1 MPYQDTSP
9 AGQHFMNFS
18 RPLSLAV
25 VARAADYLTFELIYG
40 FGEYRFH
47 ADPARHDSL
56 ADLARLAD
64 ALEAGFDYVEATF
77 ADAGGHTRLILQGDG
92 DVLQFACYDSADA
105 VLPWL
110 QGDAGRLAFAR
121 NVRSLLND

>member
-18 RPLSLAV
+18 RPLALAV
-25 VARAADYLTFELIYG
+25 VARTADTLTFELIYG
-40 FGEYRFH
+40 FGEYRFVGE
-47 ADPARHDSL
+47 PARHDSL
-56 ADLARLAD
+56 AELARLAD

-77 ADAGGHTRLILQGDG
+77 ADADGAIRLMLQGDG
-92 DVLQFACYDSADA
+92 DVLQFACYDGADA

>member
-25 VARAADYLTFELIYG
+25 VARAADDLTFELIYG

-77 ADAGGHTRLILQGDG
+77 ADAGGHTRLILQGD
-92 DVLQFACYDSADA
+92 
-105 VLPWL
+105 
-110 QGDAGRLAFAR
+110 AGRLAFAR
-121 NVRSLLND
+121 SVRSLLND

>member
-9 AGQHFMNFS
+9 AGQHFMNF
-18 RPLSLAV
+18 
-25 VARAADYLTFELIYG
+25 
-40 FGEYRFH
+40 
-47 ADPARHDSL
+47 

>member
-25 VARAADYLTFELIYG
+25 VARAADDLTFELIYG

-77 ADAGGHTRLILQGDG
+77 ADAGGRCRPAVVAGGCRPPRLRPQRTEPA
-92 DVLQFACYDSADA
+92 Q
-105 VLPWL
+105 
-110 QGDAGRLAFAR
+110 
-121 NVRSLLND
+121 

>member
-25 VARAADYLTFELIYG
+25 VARAADALTFELIYG
-40 FGEYRFH
+40 FGEYRFV

-77 ADAGGHTRLILQGDG
+77 ADADGVIRLI
-92 DVLQFACYDSADA
+92 
-105 VLPWL
+105 L

>member
-18 RPLSLAV
+18 RTLALT
-25 VARAADYLTFELIYG
+25 VAARTADALTFELIYG
-40 FGEYRFH
+40 FGEYRFV
-47 ADPARHDSL
+47 AEPARHDSL

-77 ADAGGHTRLILQGDG
+77 ADADGVIRLILQGDG

-121 NVRSLLND
+121 NVRSLLDD

>member
-40 FGEYRFH
+40 FG
-47 ADPARHDSL
+47 
-56 ADLARLAD
+56 
-64 ALEAGFDYVEATF
+64 
-77 ADAGGHTRLILQGDG
+77 
-92 DVLQFACYDSADA
+92 
-105 VLPWL
+105 VLPMRWKRAL
-110 QGDAGRLAFAR
+110 TMWRQPLPTRAAIPA
-121 NVRSLLND
+121 